1 MEGGKNRKGPILHIL
16 CILYHILCIPYI
28 VYTIPYTP
36 ICSVDM
42 IIKQR

>member
-1 MEGGKNRKGPILHIL
+1 MEGGKNRKGLHIL

-28 VYTIPYTP
+28 VYTIPYRP